1 MKIALIG
8 PGIMPIPPNTWG
20 AVEMMIWDYS
30 NILCKY
36 GIEIDIINTPNRE
49 EILQKVNSKNYDI
62 VHLHYDIFI
71 DIIDNIKC
79 KLKIVSSHYPFINN
93 PEHYIR
99 DNYYNIVTQIV
110 NNKEFYIFASSQKD
124 IDTFVKF
131 GAIEN
136 NTFLNKLG
144 VEEKS
149 YLFYENPEYDRT
161 LCFSQIVDRKR
172 QYLIQDLL
180 GIDFMGRLDDNKFSN
195 FKNYKGEVGRD
206 FLNKEISKYSNFI
219 LISSIE
225 NTTPLAVKEALICG
239 LGVVVSESVSVE
251 LDSSLDFIEIVPELK
266 INDINYIKNAI
277 DNNKNISKN
286 KRQEIRDYGIE
297 KFSLEKIIKNSYLC
311 KLKDLL
317 NNQI

>member
-8 PGIMPIPPNTWG
+8 PGIMPIPPDTWG

-49 EILQKVNSKNYDI
+49 EILQKVNSENYDI

-71 DIIDNIKC
+71 DIINNIKC

-93 PEHYIR
+93 PEYYIR

-149 YLFYENPEYDRT
+149 YLFYKNPEYDKT

-172 QYLIQDLL
+172 QYLIQDLS
-180 GIDFMGRLDDNKFSN
+180 GIDFMGRLNDNKFSN
-195 FKNYKGEVGRD
+195 FKNYKGEVRRD

-251 LDSSLDFIEIVPELK
+251 LDTSLDFIEIIPESK

-286 KRQEIRDYGIE
+286 KRQEIRNYGIE